1 MLLPHLGDLLIL
13 DVRTEAGTVLVDAVV
28 ATPTARC
35 SGCGTSSARVHS
47 RYRRRLADAAVAGR
61 KMVLRLMARR
71 FFCVNTDCQAKTF
84 AEQVDGLTVKRS
96 RRTDQLTAML
106 TRIAVALAGRAGAR
120 LAAQLGLPGSRD
132 TLLRLIRAQPDP
144 PVGAI
149 TVLGVDDFAVKRSR
163 RYATILL
170 DMATHRPID
179 VLDGREANPLA
190 AWLSRHPEVEVIT
203 RDRSGAYSE
212 AARRGAPQA
221 TQCADRWHLWQNL
234 CQAVEKTVVAH
245 RGCLTESST
254 ASPDPI
260 DATHHTPGTD
270 TGKATTS
277 ETTEDTALLPESPRG
292 GGYAG
297 LHARTA
303 ERFEAVQR
311 LRAQGKGLRTIAKE
325 LDIDR
330 KTARRYALA
339 ASPEDVIAT
348 VTSRASMI
356 DEFVPHLLTR
366 WNAGH
371 TNIAA
376 LITEL
381 RELGYRGSPN
391 NVYRF
396 LRPYQAS
403 KPSARPALSPPKPR
417 IRAVTSWIT
426 RDPDTLP
433 DAETRQ
439 LTTILT
445 CCPELA
451 ATRRHVG
458 AFAVLMRDR
467 RGDRL
472 PEWIA
477 SVRADDLPAMHSF
490 AIGLEHDFA
499 AVTAGLTLHWSNG
512 PTEGTVN
519 KVKALKRQCFGR
531 SNLDLLRKRILLS
544 HNEFGSTSEIR
555 RPSK

>member
-1 MLLPHLGDLLIL
+1 MNDLLVQG
-13 DVRTEAGTVLVDAVV
+13 VRAEADTVVVAAVV
-28 ATPTARC
+28 ATSTARC
-35 SGCGTSSARVHS
+35 GECGTLSGRVHS
-47 RYRRRLADAAVAGR
+47 RYRRQLADAAVAGR
-61 KMVLRLMARR
+61 KMVLRLVVRR
-71 FFCVNTDCQAKTF
+71 FFCVNTGCRAKTF

-120 LAAQLGLPGSRD
+120 LAAQLGLPASRD
-132 TLLRLIRAQPDP
+132 TLLRLIRALPDP

-149 TVLGVDDFAVKRSR
+149 TALGVDDFAVKRSR

-170 DMATHRPID
+170 DMATHRPVD
-179 VLDGREANPLA
+179 VIDGREADPLA
-190 AWLSRHPEVEVIT
+190 AWLSQHPEIEIIT
-203 RDRSGAYSE
+203 RDRASAYSE

-245 RGCLTESST
+245 RRCLTESSN
-254 ASPDPI
+254 ASGDPGAAAHGSSGAVASE
-260 DATHHTPGTD
+260 ATENTP
-270 TGKATTS
+270 
-277 ETTEDTALLPESPRG
+277 LLPEDYRG
-292 GGYAG
+292 DGYAG
-297 LHARTA
+297 LRARA
-303 ERFEAVQR
+303 VERYEAVQR
-311 LRAQGKGLRTIAKE
+311 LRAEGKGLRTIARE

-330 KTARRYALA
+330 KTARRFALA
-339 ASPEDVIAT
+339 ADPEDVIAT
-348 VTSRASMI
+348 ATSRARMI
-356 DEFVPHLLTR
+356 DQFVPHLLTR

-371 TNIAA
+371 TNVAA

-403 KPSARPALSPPKPR
+403 KPSARPVVVPPPKPN

-426 RDPDTLP
+426 RHPDNLS

-439 LTTILT
+439 LTTILAY
-445 CCPELA
+445 CPELA

-477 SVRADDLPAMHSF
+477 SVRADDLPALHSF
-490 AIGLEHDFA
+490 ATGLEHDFA
-499 AVTAGLTLHWSNG
+499 AVTAGLTLNWSNG

-544 HNEFGSTSEIR
+544 HNESGSTTEIR
-555 RPSK
+555 RPAD

>member
-1 MLLPHLGDLLIL
+1 MNDLLVQG
-13 DVRTEAGTVLVDAVV
+13 VRAEADTVVVDAVV
-28 ATPTARC
+28 ATSTAHC
-35 SGCGTSSARVHS
+35 VGCGTLSGRVHS
-47 RYRRRLADAAVAGR
+47 RYRRQLADAAVAGR
-61 KMVLRLMARR
+61 KLVLRLVVRR
-71 FFCVNTDCQAKTF
+71 FFCVNTGCRAKTF

-106 TRIAVALAGRAGAR
+106 TRIAIALAGRAGAR
-120 LAAQLGLPGSRD
+120 MAAQLGLPASRD
-132 TLLRLIRAQPDP
+132 TLLRLIRALPDP

-149 TVLGVDDFAVKRSR
+149 TALGVDDFAVKRSR

-179 VLDGREANPLA
+179 VLDGREADPLA
-190 AWLSRHPEVEVIT
+190 AWLSQHPEIEIIT
-203 RDRSGAYSE
+203 RDRASAYSE

-245 RGCLTESST
+245 RRCLTQSST
-254 ASPDPI
+254 ARADL
-260 DATHHTPGTD
+260 GD
-270 TGKATTS
+270 TGRRAPEAVADETVDDTTP
-277 ETTEDTALLPESPRG
+277 LPEGYRG

-297 LHARTA
+297 LRARA
-303 ERFEAVQR
+303 VERYEAVQR
-311 LRAQGKGLRTIAKE
+311 LRAEGKGLRTIARE

-330 KTARRYALA
+330 KTARRFALA
-339 ASPEDVIAT
+339 ADPDDVIAAA
-348 VTSRASMI
+348 TSRATMI
-356 DEFVPHLLTR
+356 DEFTPHLLTR

-371 TNIAA
+371 TNVAA

-396 LRPYQAS
+396 PRPYQAS
-403 KPSARPALSPPKPR
+403 KPSARPAVITPPKAN

-426 RDPDTLP
+426 RHPDNLP

-451 ATRRHVG
+451 AARRHVG

-472 PEWIA
+472 PEWIDN
-477 SVRADDLPAMHSF
+477 VRADNLPALHAF
-490 AIGLEHDFA
+490 ATGLEHDFA
-499 AVTAGLTLHWSNG
+499 AVTAGLTLNWSNG

-519 KVKALKRQCFGR
+519 KVKALERQCFGR

-544 HNEFGSTSEIR
+544 HNESGSKTEIR
-555 RPSK
+555 RPAD

>member
-1 MLLPHLGDLLIL
+1 M
-13 DVRTEAGTVLVDAVV
+13 
-28 ATPTARC
+28 
-35 SGCGTSSARVHS
+35 HS

-61 KMVLRLMARR
+61 KMVLRLMVRR
-71 FFCVNTDCQAKTF
+71 FFCVNTDCRAHTF

-96 RRTDQLTAML
+96 RRTDQLTVML

-132 TLLRLIRAQPDP
+132 TLLRLVRALPDP

-163 RYATILL
+163 KYATILL

-179 VLDGREANPLA
+179 VIDGRESDPLA
-190 AWLSRHPEVEVIT
+190 AWLSQHPEIEVIT

-254 ASPDPI
+254 ASADPSDI
-260 DATHHTPGTD
+260 ARHTPGAVMGEATA
-270 TGKATTS
+270 GKATK
-277 ETTEDTALLPESPRG
+277 DTALLPESHRG

-297 LHARTA
+297 LRARTA
-303 ERFEAVQR
+303 ERYETVQR
-311 LRAQGKGLRTIAKE
+311 LRAEGKGLRTIAKE

-330 KTARRYALA
+330 KTARRFAIA
-339 ASPEDVIAT
+339 ASPEDLIAAA
-348 VTSRASMI
+348 TSRSKMI

-403 KPSARPALSPPKPR
+403 KPSARPAVPAPKPR
-417 IRAVTSWIT
+417 IRAVTGWIT
-426 RDPDTLP
+426 RHPDTLP
-433 DAETRQ
+433 DAETHQ
-439 LTTILT
+439 LTRILT
-445 CCPELA
+445 RCPELA

-477 SVRADDLPAMHSF
+477 NVRADDLPALHSF

-544 HNEFGSTSEIR
+544 HNEFSSTSEIQQ
-555 RPSK
+555 PSK